1 MDNSKYANII
11 CNLNTIIYKN
21 ICVSY
26 NAHFLDQTDSSS
38 IITGGTIIKGGLGI
52 AKNLNVGKELNV
64 NQNSNIFSNINIS
77 NDLNVDEYSNF
88 SGNISVS
95 KVNGKYLDQ
104 SITINH
110 INGSN
115 SYSKFINFEYNG
127 INIGNIAQFN
137 TNSVRYNTTSDYRLK
152 KNIKNMSHIID
163 KINRLKPVEFNYNGD
178 NNSDNKYTNL
188 GFIAHEVQEIFP
200 YNYLVCGDKNEVE
213 YYCTICNKETINCEC
228 VDKTNNFIKPIYQTI
243 DYGILTPICI
253 KGIQELSIE
262 NEKLKKENN
271 ELKIKYESLLTRIIS
286 LEKFMIQKK

>member
-26 NAHFLDQTDSSS
+26 NAHFLDQTDSYNS
-38 IITGGTIIKGGLGI
+38 ITGGTIIKGGLGI

-64 NQNSNIFSNINIS
+64 TQNSNIFSNINIT
-77 NDLNVDEYSNF
+77 NDLNVGEYCNF

-95 KVNGKYLDQ
+95 KINSKYLDQ

-115 SYSKFINFEYNG
+115 SNSKFINFEYNG
-127 INIGNIAQFN
+127 VNIGNIMQFN

-152 KNIKNMSHIID
+152 KNVKNMSNVID
-163 KINRLKPVEFNYNGD
+163 KINNLKPVEFNYNED
-178 NNSDNKYTNL
+178 NNDSIYNNL

-200 YNYLVCGDKNEVE
+200 YNYLVYGDKNETE
-213 YYCTICNKETINCEC
+213 YYCSTCNEETILCKC
-228 VDKTNNFIKPIYQTI
+228 IDKNNIIIKPKYQKI
-243 DYGILTPICI
+243 DYGLLTPICI

-262 NEKLKKENN
+262 NKKLKKENS
-271 ELKIKYESLLTRIIS
+271 ELNIKYESLLTRLIKIETLIIP
-286 LEKFMIQKK
+286 K